1 MSQTPALISIL
12 PSFRLDGRTA
22 LVTGAGA
29 GIGAAIA
36 AALAEAGAE
45 VVLAS
50 LHESEL
56 ETVSAQIKAAGG
68 RVQTRTCDVTKS
80 SAVRTM
86 INGLARLDIVVNNAG
101 TNIPEL
107 FVEVSEEH
115 LDFMSNLNVRA
126 GFIVSQAAVRKMLE
140 DPERLDKGGVV
151 INVSSQMGHVGS
163 PNRTV
168 YCMNKHAIEGLTK
181 AMAVELASQGIRV
194 NSVGPTFVETPLV
207 RKIVDTAEKQ
217 EFILSR
223 IPMGRMAKV
232 QDIAAA
238 VLYLASPAAAMV
250 TGTCLL
256 VDGGWTAQ

>member
-1 MSQTPALISIL
+1 MSPTPALTAIL

-50 LHESEL
+50 LHGSEL
-56 ETVSAQIKAAGG
+56 ETVAAQIEAAGG
-68 RVQTRTCDVTKS
+68 CVQTRACDVTNS

-86 INGLARLDIVVNNAG
+86 INELARLDIVVNNAG
-101 TNIPEL
+101 TNIPEPFL
-107 FVEVSEEH
+107 EVSEEH

-140 DPERLDKGGVV
+140 DPDRLDKGGVV
-151 INVSSQMGHVGS
+151 INISSQMGHIGS

-181 AMAVELASQGIRV
+181 AMAVELASQNIRV
-194 NSVGPTFVETPLV
+194 NSVGPTFVDTPLV

-217 EFILSR
+217 EFLLSK

>member
-1 MSQTPALISIL
+1 MNQTPALTAIL
-12 PSFRLDGRTA
+12 PSFRLDGRIA

-86 INGLARLDIVVNNAG
+86 INELARLDIVVNNAG
-101 TNIPEL
+101 TNIPEPFL
-107 FVEVSEEH
+107 DVSEEH

-194 NSVGPTFVETPLV
+194 NSVGPTFVDTPLV

>member
-1 MSQTPALISIL
+1 MSSTPALTPIL

-50 LHESEL
+50 LHESKL
-56 ETVSAQIKAAGG
+56 ETVAAQIKAAGG
-68 RVQTRTCDVTKS
+68 RVQIRACDVTKS
-80 SAVRTM
+80 GSVRTL
-86 INGLARLDIVVNNAG
+86 ISELASLDIVVNNAG
-101 TNIPEL
+101 TNIPEPFL
-107 FVEVSEEH
+107 DVSEEH

-140 DPERLDKGGVV
+140 DPERRNRGGVV
-151 INVSSQMGHVGS
+151 INISSQMGHIGS

-181 AMAVELASQGIRV
+181 AMAVELAVQGIRV
-194 NSVGPTFVETPLV
+194 NSVGPTFVDTPLV
-207 RKIVDTAEKQ
+207 RKIVDTPEKE
-217 EFILSR
+217 EFVVSK

>member
-1 MSQTPALISIL
+1 MSKESTIFPIL

-36 AALAEAGAE
+36 GALAEAGAE
-45 VVLAS
+45 VVLVS
-50 LHESEL
+50 LNGGEL
-56 ETVSAQIKAAGG
+56 DGVAAQIEAAGG
-68 RVQTRTCDVTKS
+68 RVQTRQCDVTNVA
-80 SAVRTM
+80 AVKAL
-86 INGLARLDIVVNNAG
+86 IEDLPQLDITVNNAG
-101 TNIPEL
+101 TNIPEP
-107 FVEVSEEH
+107 FVDVTEEH

-126 GFIVSQAAVRKMLE
+126 TFLVSQASVRKMLQSN
-140 DPERLDKGGVV
+140 DRRKRGGVV
-151 INVSSQMGHVGS
+151 INISSQMGHIGS

-181 AMAVELASQGIRV
+181 AMAVELAEQGIRV
-194 NSVGPTFVETPLV
+194 NSVGPTFVDTPLV
-207 RKIVDTAEKQ
+207 RKIVDTPEKQ
-217 EFILSR
+217 QFLLSK
-223 IPMGRMAKV
+223 IPMGHMATV

-250 TGTCLL
+250 TGTSLL

>member
-1 MSQTPALISIL
+1 MSQTPALSAVL
-12 PSFRLDGRTA
+12 PLFRLDGRTA
-22 LVTGAGA
+22 LVTGAGG

-36 AALAEAGAE
+36 AALAEAGAH
-45 VVLAS
+45 VVLVSRNAS
-50 LHESEL
+50 QL
-56 ETVSAQIKAAGG
+56 EAVAAQIRAAGG
-68 RVQTRTCDVTKS
+68 RAQVRICDVTQS
-80 SAVRTM
+80 GDVRTM
-86 INGLARLDIVVNNAG
+86 INELARLDIVVNNAG
-101 TNIPEL
+101 TNIPEP

-115 LDFMSNLNVRA
+115 LDFVCNLNVRA

-140 DPERLDKGGVV
+140 DPERLGKGGVV
-151 INVSSQMGHVGS
+151 INISSQMGHVGS

-168 YCMNKHAIEGLTK
+168 YCMTKHAIEGLTK
-181 AMAVELASQGIRV
+181 AMAIELASQGIRV
-194 NSVGPTFVETPLV
+194 NSVAPTFVDTPLI

-217 EFILSR
+217 EFLISR